1 MTDIV
6 DTVVATLL
14 LSLRIVPLL
23 AFSQPFTLFRV
34 PATVRV
40 ILAMGLAAWL
50 VAGNP
55 ASTADSGFWQRG
67 LPVVAATELF
77 LGLSLALAPQ
87 LAFAMLLW
95 AGRAIDVQAG
105 FGIAVLVDPAT
116 RSQMPLVGTLFVYL
130 AGAIFFATDGP
141 HDLLA
146 IWAASLERVPLGA
159 GGGGS
164 PMLMPMPMIDYLSGV
179 ALLAVGLAGLVLLV
193 LFLLDL
199 AVALLSRTLPQMNVL
214 VLGFQVKAIATIAV
228 LPLALA
234 TSGALILH
242 ILRRA
247 FDTMADIG

>member
-1 MTDIV
+1 MV
-6 DTVVATLL
+6 DAVVACLL
-14 LSLRIVPLL
+14 LSLRIVPVF
-23 AFSQPFTLFRV
+23 AFAQPFTLFRV
-34 PATVRV
+34 PAIVRI
-40 ILAMGLAAWL
+40 ILAIALSAWL

-55 ASTADSGFWQRG
+55 GATTLAPFWKAG

-77 LGLSLALAPQ
+77 LGLTLALAPQ
-87 LAFAMLLW
+87 LTFAMLLW

-105 FGIAVLVDPAT
+105 FGIATLVDPAT

-141 HDLLA
+141 RDFLS

-159 GGGGS
+159 VVGGS
-164 PMLMPMPMIDYLSGV
+164 PQPLLDYFAGV

-214 VLGFQVKAIATIAV
+214 VLGFQLKAVATLAT

-234 TSGALILH
+234 TSGALLLRILA
-242 ILRRA
+242 RA
-247 FDTMADIG
+247 TDMMRDAG

>member
-1 MTDIV
+1 MTALV
-6 DTVVATLL
+6 DTIVASLL

-23 AFSQPFTLFRV
+23 AFAQPFTLFRV
-34 PATVRV
+34 PAIVRV
-40 ILAMGLAAWL
+40 ILAIGLAAWL

-55 ASTADSGFWQRG
+55 AATSASGFWTRG

-77 LGLSLALAPQ
+77 LGLTLALAPQ

-105 FGIAVLVDPAT
+105 FGIATLVDPAT

-141 HDLLA
+141 RDLLA

-159 GGGGS
+159 IGTAS
-164 PMLMPMPMIDYLSGV
+164 PMPVIDYLSGI

-214 VLGFQVKAIATIAV
+214 VLGFQVKAIATVAV
-228 LPLALA
+228 LPLALS

-247 FDTMADIG
+247 LDSMAQAG

>member
-6 DTVVATLL
+6 DTVVASLL

-23 AFSQPFTLFRV
+23 AFAQPFTLFRV
-34 PATVRV
+34 PAIVRV
-40 ILAMGLAAWL
+40 ILAIGLATWL

-55 ASTADSGFWQRG
+55 AATSASDFWTRG

-77 LGLSLALAPQ
+77 LGLTLALGPQ

-105 FGIAVLVDPAT
+105 FGIATLVDPTT

-146 IWAASLERVPLGA
+146 VWAASLDRVPLGA

-164 PMLMPMPMIDYLSGV
+164 ALPVIDYLSGV

-214 VLGFQVKAIATIAV
+214 VLGFQVKAIATVAV
-228 LPLALA
+228 LPLALG

-247 FDTMADIG
+247 FDMMADAG